1 MADEKKTILIVDD
14 QADARAFVEAVV
26 LDLGDFDIVQAYSG
40 DNALEVLVNVK
51 PDLIVLDVVMPG
63 MNGLSLFY
71 ELKKQEETREIPIIM
86 LTGVAEDLGIRFTGE
101 GMEEYLGA
109 PPAAFL
115 DKPVDPKRLQKAIQ
129 EVFGM

>member
-1 MADEKKTILIVDD
+1 MADKKKTVMIVDD

-26 LDLGDFDIVQAYSG
+26 LNLGDFNIVQANSG
-40 DNALEVLVNVK
+40 DNALELLVQGL
-51 PDLIVLDVVMPG
+51 PDLMILDVVMPG

-71 ELKKQEETREIPIIM
+71 ELKKREDTRGIPVIM
-86 LTGVAEDLGIRFTGE
+86 LTGVAEDIGIRFTSE

-115 DKPVDPKRLQKAIQ
+115 DKPVDPKRLQNVIK
-129 EVFGM
+129 EVFGT